1 MEKLAITCSVREAA
15 GKGVARKL
23 RQDGKIPGIL
33 YGGDGAVSLTLDPK
47 DILRVLNSQAGE
59 NAIVQLN
66 LSGEKT
72 QERKVI
78 LRELQ
83 YDSIRRRLLHVD
95 FYEVTMDEEL
105 EVRVPVEMTGVPV
118 GVEQDGGVLT
128 QLLFELHIKCLPDEI
143 PDQVFLDV
151 SELNIGD
158 ARHVSDLTVPTE
170 VTVLDDLETAVVNV
184 EAPRVEVVV
193 EEEVEEEVEVDAE
206 EKEEVEDPAA
216 EKEPGGKKKSAAE

>member
-1 MEKLAITCSVREAA
+1 MEKLEIICSVREAT

-23 RQDGKIPGIL
+23 RQDGKIPGVL
-33 YGGDGAVSLTLDPK
+33 YGGDRAVPLTLDPK

-95 FYEVTMDEEL
+95 FYEVAMDEEL
-105 EVRVPVEMTGVPV
+105 EVRVPVELTGVPV
-118 GVEQDGGVLT
+118 GVEHDGGVLT
-128 QLLFELHIKCLPDEI
+128 QLLFEIHIKCLPDEI
-143 PDQVFLDV
+143 PDQVSIDV

-158 ARHVSDLTVPTE
+158 SRHVSDLTVPTE
-170 VTVLDDLETAVVNV
+170 ITVLDDLETAVVNV

-193 EEEVEEEVEVDAE
+193 EEEVEEVEVDVE
-206 EKEEVEDPAA
+206 GKEEVEDPAA
-216 EKEPGGKKKSAAE
+216 EKEPEGKKGPAAK

>member
-1 MEKLAITCSVREAA
+1 MEKLEITCSVREAA

-23 RQDGKIPGIL
+23 RQVGKIPGVL

-47 DILRVLNSQAGE
+47 DILRVVSSQAGE

-83 YDSIRRRLLHVD
+83 YDSLRRRLLHVD
-95 FYEVTMDEEL
+95 FYEVAMDEVL

-118 GVEQDGGVLT
+118 GVEHDGGVLT
-128 QLLFELHIKCLPDEI
+128 QLLFELHIKCLPD
-143 PDQVFLDV
+143 
-151 SELNIGD
+151 
-158 ARHVSDLTVPTE
+158 DLT
-170 VTVLDDLETAVVNV
+170 DDQERLSRSQR
-184 EAPRVEVVV
+184 EAEAAAALTIRISLRYR
-193 EEEVEEEVEVDAE
+193 AE
-206 EKEEVEDPAA
+206 
-216 EKEPGGKKKSAAE
+216 SA

>member
-1 MEKLAITCSVREAA
+1 MEKLEITCSVREAT

-23 RQDGKIPGIL
+23 RRDGKIPGVL
-33 YGGDGAVSLTLDPK
+33 YGGDNAVPLTLNPK
-47 DILRVLNSQAGE
+47 DILRVLSSQAGE

-83 YDSIRRRLLHVD
+83 YDSIQRLLLHVD
-95 FYEVTMDEEL
+95 FYEVAMDEEL

-118 GVEQDGGVLT
+118 GVEHDGGVLT

-143 PDQVFLDV
+143 PDQVSIDV

-158 ARHVSDLTVPTE
+158 SRHVSDFTVPTG

-206 EKEEVEDPAA
+206 EKEEVEEPEGKKEPAA
-216 EKEPGGKKKSAAE
+216 E

>member
-1 MEKLAITCSVREAA
+1 MEKLEITCSVREAA

-23 RQDGKIPGIL
+23 RRGGKLPGVL
-33 YGGDGAVSLTLDPK
+33 YGGDRVVPLTIDPK
-47 DILRVLNSQAGE
+47 DIQRVLSSDAGE

-72 QERKVI
+72 KERKVI

-95 FYEVTMDEEL
+95 FYEVAMDEEL

-128 QLLFELHIKCLPDEI
+128 QLLFELHIKCLPHEI
-143 PDQVFLDV
+143 PDQVSIDV
-151 SELNIGD
+151 SELTIGD
-158 ARHVSDLTVPTE
+158 ARHVSDLTVPTGIA
-170 VTVLDDLETAVVNV
+170 VLDDPETAVVNV
-184 EAPRVEVVV
+184 AAPRVEVVV
-193 EEEVEEEVEVDAE
+193 EEEVEEEVEAE
-206 EKEEVEDPAA
+206 EKEEVEEPEG
-216 EKEPGGKKKSAAE
+216 EKEPTAE

>member
-1 MEKLAITCSVREAA
+1 MEKLEITCSVREAT

-23 RQDGKIPGIL
+23 RRDGKIPGVL
-33 YGGDGAVSLTLDPK
+33 YGGDHAVPLTLDPK

-83 YDSIRRRLLHVD
+83 YDSLQRRLLHVD
-95 FYEVTMDEEL
+95 FYEVAMDEML

-118 GVEQDGGVLT
+118 GVEHDGGVLT
-128 QLLFELHIKCLPDEI
+128 QLLFELHIKCLPNEI
-143 PDQVFLDV
+143 PDQVSIDV

-158 ARHVSDLTVPTE
+158 SRHVSDLTVPTE
-170 VTVLDDLETAVVNV
+170 ITVLDDLETAVVNV

-206 EKEEVEDPAA
+206 EKEEVEEPEGKKGPAA
-216 EKEPGGKKKSAAE
+216 E